1 MPTPPDLTVTVLAGV
16 RATRAKLRKISAAAL
31 RRRPARVR
39 DQVERFAAHAE
50 RQRSWDG
57 SRRAAIKKDVQ
68 KDVQASL
75 DEIFR
80 GKKKP

>member
-1 MPTPPDLTVTVLAGV
+1 MTTTTDLTLTELADV
-16 RATRAKLRKISAAAL
+16 RATTAKLRETGGAEL
-31 RRRPARVR
+31 RRRPGRVR
-39 DQVERFAAHAE
+39 DQAELFCAHAE
-50 RQRSWDG
+50 RQRREDG
-57 SRRAAIKKDVQ
+57 ARRAAIKQDVQ

>member
-1 MPTPPDLTVTVLAGV
+1 MTTTTDLTLTELAGV
-16 RATRAKLRKISAAAL
+16 RATTAKLRKISAAAL

>member
-1 MPTPPDLTVTVLAGV
+1 MTTTTDLMLTERIDVLATTAVKLSESVAAEV
-16 RATRAKLRKISAAAL
+16 RRGSARA
-31 RRRPARVR
+31 R
-39 DQVERFAAHAE
+39 DQVELVAHAE
-50 RQRSWDG
+50 RQRREDG
-57 SRRAAIKKDVQ
+57 ERRAGIN

>member
-1 MPTPPDLTVTVLAGV
+1 MTTTTDLMLTERIDV
-16 RATRAKLRKISAAAL
+16 RATTAVKLCESVAAEV

-39 DQVERFAAHAE
+39 DQVELVAHAE
-50 RQRSWDG
+50 RQQREDG
-57 SRRAAIKKDVQ
+57 ERRAAIN